1 MYHSINF
8 GDKNTWDEWRLVP
21 TSRPV
26 FNPPAQKVKT
36 LDIPGSDGVIDL
48 STSLTGYP
56 VFQNRTGSFEFIVVD
71 YKYWTPMRDN
81 INDTVRDYVNDDI
94 KGAGFR
100 QWYETYSDIMNYL
113 HGRTMRAVLE
123 DDPDYYYE
131 GRFTVNSWKSEKNWS
146 KITIDYDVGPYK
158 WSVKTS
164 SEENTIFD
172 NFSIDPINI
181 GTEDDPAWSIP
192 KFYITSSLFGNAPIS
207 PKFIVNGRM
216 NSPIYIEYGNDNLD
230 FAEIKTIEPSIIP
243 TNQIVAQFPEL
254 IFAGNRYPGE
264 YISIDCGSTRG
275 LTMSIDFRRGVL

>member
-1 MYHSINF
+1 MYHSITF

-81 INDTVRDYVNDDI
+81 VNDTVRDYVNDDI

-100 QWYETYSDIMNYL
+100 QWHEAYSDIMNYL

-146 KITIDYDVGPYK
+146 KITIDYDVNPYK
-158 WSVKTS
+158 WAEFLFYQEVSVPRSMPTTITVSHNVPYAIPTLTVTSTDSNGVSVKFVNS
-164 SEENTIFD
+164 NLG
-172 NFSIDPINI
+172 IDITKQIANGITDVPEFVVSGPVNPTFRFLCTG
-181 GTEDDPAWSIP
+181 GTAD
-192 KFYITSSLFGNAPIS
+192 
-207 PKFIVNGRM
+207 VR
-216 NSPIYIEYGNDNLD
+216 
-230 FAEIKTIEPSIIP
+230 
-243 TNQIVAQFPEL
+243 
-254 IFAGNRYPGE
+254 
-264 YISIDCGSTRG
+264 
-275 LTMSIDFRRGVL
+275 IDFFKNIRRSL

>member
-26 FNPPAQKVKT
+26 FNPPVQKVKT

-81 INDTVRDYVNDDI
+81 VNDTVRDYVNDDI

-164 SEENTIFD
+164 SELFPDIFAD
-172 NFSIDPINI
+172 ITVPTAREPTDGLVIEVGPELF
-181 GTEDDPAWSIP
+181 GTSPTFPTFTVSSTAHNGIRVV
-192 KFYITSSLFGNAPIS
+192 FYNRLLGYIT
-207 PKFIVNGRM
+207 
-216 NSPIYIEYGNDNLD
+216 
-230 FAEIKTIEPSIIP
+230 KTIEEDGVFEIP
-243 TNQIVAQFPEL
+243 EFILSGQHDARI
-254 IFAGNRYPGE
+254 Y
-264 YISIDCGSTRG
+264 
-275 LTMSIDFRRGVL
+275 MSCDSGTATVTIDFRRGVL